1 MSGLLWV
8 ALPYFAITTLI
19 IGTLYRYWTGERGW
33 STKSSEFLAKDS
45 LQYPIWFFHLGLVMA
60 FGGHVIGMFVPKSLT
75 DGIGISEHMYH
86 IIGLGG
92 GIPAGILFLGGFFL
106 LMRRRFDNPRM
117 KVNTSIMDGW
127 LYLVLGVTI
136 ITGFGGTLLN
146 AVGLLGDEFN
156 YRECISPWFR
166 SVLAMNPDASLMA
179 DAPIIFKCHVL
190 CAMATIII
198 FPFTRLVHC
207 ISGLTAPFKLFTRAQ
222 IIYRRK

>member
-1 MSGLLWV
+1 MSGFFWG
-8 ALPYFAITTLI
+8 ALPYIAFAVLI
-19 IGTLYRYWTGERGW
+19 LGTAYRYWTGERGW
-33 STKSSEFLAKDS
+33 STKSSQFLAKDS
-45 LQYPIWFFHLGLVMA
+45 LKVPIWLFHLGLLMA
-60 FGGHVIGMFVPKSLT
+60 FGGHVIGILIPKSLT
-75 DGIGISEHMYH
+75 DGVGISEHLYH
-86 IIGLGG
+86 IIALSG

-117 KVNTSIMDGW
+117 KVNTSTSDGVI
-127 LYLVLGVTI
+127 YFVLFLAL

-166 SVLAMNPDASLMA
+166 SVLAMNPDVSLMS

-190 CAMATIII
+190 CAMATMII

-207 ISGLTAPFKLFTRAQ
+207 LSFPFEYFMRSN